1 MKRILT
7 LALILLSIMAE
18 ASVIKVKVRNLGDG
32 TVSYMKSTNGM
43 ITTHRTY
50 PSLDSDSCFMIDTS
64 DYQGID
70 VITLNCQKG
79 QENYFK
85 PIWTPFAKN
94 VTIDLNTE
102 SKIDSDEDASIK
114 AANEIAEQ
122 FNSDFFDYMTG
133 KSDKLQLRKDTVAE
147 SAYRKLTSH
156 CDSLTTIIERSVPE
170 NFTKVLRQDIAI
182 NALFWFYQ
190 CAGAAKYVE
199 PSLSDKNIAEWESK
213 LFEMKNNLDLN
224 DSANALNYLFKE
236 TVAYY
241 FSDDAVKRGLIS
253 GPVSNDVSNK
263 MFFDYVNN
271 NLKGKAAETVCGRII
286 IEDTEQGKFSK
297 GIPELAEDFYASFP
311 ESALAS
317 IINEA
322 VAKNKEMN
330 APKDMTGINFIN
342 VDSIKNVNDL
352 IALYRGKP
360 VLLDIWATWC
370 GPCRKS
376 FKELGPIRQYA
387 AEKGIVLL
395 YISIDEGE
403 DIMESVKDV
412 AGKYGVKGDHVVATG
427 DLREDVFTSFGNSDG
442 MLGIPHTAFFDKDG
456 KMVVKHFQE
465 SENPAELL
473 KRLKTIMP

>member
-7 LALILLSIMAE
+7 LALIFLAIMAE
-18 ASVIKVKVRNLGDG
+18 ASVVKVKVRNLGDG

-50 PSLDSDSCFMIDTS
+50 PSLDSDSCFIIDTGNYS
-64 DYQGID
+64 GID
-70 VITLNCQKG
+70 VITLNCLKG

-85 PIWTPFAKN
+85 PIWTSFAKN
-94 VTIDLNTE
+94 VTIDPNAE

-114 AANEIAEQ
+114 TANEIAEQ

-133 KSDKLQLRKDTVAE
+133 KSDKLQLRNDTVAE
-147 SAYRKLTSH
+147 SAYMKLTNH
-156 CDSLTTIIERSVPE
+156 CDSLTATIEKNVPE
-170 NFTKVLRQDIAI
+170 NFAKVLRQDIAL

-190 CAGAAKYVE
+190 CAGGAKYTE

-213 LFEMKNNLDLN
+213 LFEMKNNLDVN
-224 DSANALNYLFKE
+224 DPANALNYLFKE

-241 FSDDAVKRGLIS
+241 FSDDAVKRGVIS
-253 GPVSNDVSNK
+253 APVSKDVSNK

-286 IEDTEQGKFSK
+286 IEDTEQGVYSK
-297 GIPELAEDFYASFP
+297 GIPELAEDFYGAFP
-311 ESALAS
+311 ESALAP

-342 VDSIKNVNDL
+342 TDSIKNVNDL

-360 VLLDIWATWC
+360 VLVDIWATWC
-370 GPCRKS
+370 GPCRES
-376 FKELGPIRQYA
+376 FKELEPIRQYA

-403 DIMESVKDV
+403 NIIESVKDV
-412 AGKYGVKGDHVVATG
+412 AGKYGVKGNHVIATG
-427 DLREDVFTSFGNSDG
+427 GLREDVFTTFGNSNRI
-442 MLGIPHTAFFDKDG
+442 LGIPHSAFFDKDG

-465 SENPAELL
+465 SENPSELL